1 MSDQTEEFT
10 FESFKE
16 YFIQISKDEFGACNG
31 FTGQINMCNNTN
43 EMRRVLCSYADE
55 IFDTLGGEHWELENK
70 IEELE
75 SQVECLENTIEDI
88 EEKYPTMFDRM
99 KHETYLEHVDKYL
112 PWEFEELLK
121 NGHLLLGK
129 SK

>member
-16 YFIQISKDEFGACNG
+16 YFIQISQDEFGACSG
-31 FTGQINMCNNTN
+31 FTQQINMCNNTN
-43 EMRRVLCSYADE
+43 EIKRVLCNYADE
-55 IFDTLGGEHWELENK
+55 IFDTLGGEHLELDIK

-75 SQVECLENTIEDI
+75 SKVERLEATIEDI
-88 EEKYPTMFDRM
+88 EEKCPRMFDKM
-99 KHETYLEHVDKYL
+99 KYDTYLEHVDKYL

-121 NGHLLLGK
+121 NGKLLLGK